1 MAERMLC
8 KHEVIGSSPIISKVP
23 FLKKYIFM
31 TYQLI
36 LSLKSFEPKLI
47 ENYLKNVQS
56 LAHKLKNEQLVGRS
70 VSSLR
75 NTGASPTKIRKITV
89 LSSPHIDKKARE
101 QFEMRVFQK
110 HLRVD
115 TFSTFLEFFL
125 FVDLFKAIASVGVQS
140 KLKFQTRTKL

>member
-1 MAERMLC
+1 
-8 KHEVIGSSPIISKVP
+8 
-23 FLKKYIFM
+23 M

-115 TFSTFLEFFL
+115 TFCTFLEFFL

>member
-1 MAERMLC
+1 
-8 KHEVIGSSPIISKVP
+8 
-23 FLKKYIFM
+23 M
-31 TYQLI
+31 TYQLM

-125 FVDLFKAIASVGVQS
+125 FVDLLKAIASVGVQS
-140 KLKFQTRTKL
+140 KIKYQTRTKL

>member
-1 MAERMLC
+1 
-8 KHEVIGSSPIISKVP
+8 
-23 FLKKYIFM
+23 M

-110 HLRVD
+110 HLICVHLISR
-115 TFSTFLEFFL
+115 TFSLASFFEKL
-125 FVDLFKAIASVGVQS
+125 NFAIFKLPFFVDLS
-140 KLKFQTRTKL
+140 LRN

>member
-1 MAERMLC
+1 
-8 KHEVIGSSPIISKVP
+8 
-23 FLKKYIFM
+23 M

-89 LSSPHIDKKARE
+89 LSSPISIKKLANSLKC
-101 QFEMRVFQK
+101 VF
-110 HLRVD
+110 
-115 TFSTFLEFFL
+115 
-125 FVDLFKAIASVGVQS
+125 FKNI
-140 KLKFQTRTKL
+140 

>member
-1 MAERMLC
+1 
-8 KHEVIGSSPIISKVP
+8 
-23 FLKKYIFM
+23 M

-125 FVDLFKAIASVGVQS
+125 FVDLFKAIASVCVQS

>member
-1 MAERMLC
+1 
-8 KHEVIGSSPIISKVP
+8 
-23 FLKKYIFM
+23 M

-125 FVDLFKAIASVGVQS
+125 FVDLFKALHLSVYKANS
-140 KLKFQTRTKL
+140 SFKHEPNFKIKNTKGGI

>member
-1 MAERMLC
+1 
-8 KHEVIGSSPIISKVP
+8 
-23 FLKKYIFM
+23 M

-115 TFSTFLEFFL
+115 TFSTFLEFPPLQTVRLGFL
-125 FVDLFKAIASVGVQS
+125 VLALAAASFGVGAE
-140 KLKFQTRTKL
+140 